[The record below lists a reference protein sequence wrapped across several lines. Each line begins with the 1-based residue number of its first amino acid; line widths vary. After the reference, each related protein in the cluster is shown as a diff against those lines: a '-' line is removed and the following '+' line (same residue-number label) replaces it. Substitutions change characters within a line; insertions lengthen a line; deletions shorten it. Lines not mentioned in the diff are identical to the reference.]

1 MSITNNKEQ
10 FIKKI
15 INDPICIPSKAVREI
30 LNANWQSVNTRMM
43 YSFITQSMH
52 SLKDKFHLLT
62 NLLKFIDDDKFRESV
77 KAYIACHKYEYA
89 EIKKTKNSITGE
101 KYIYN
106 VYSMAYHE
114 DQIVNDFEAIADH
127 QGRCNKYIGAAS
139 TLELAQRL
147 AMLDRIE
154 YEEDEDENDTGYQLF
169 YRVSKTN
176 LACDIKL
183 TQPDYSYGEL
193 FFDKGGNLIDLFVYD
208 FQIDDSDTVKYPI
221 SDLNED
227 YDYCSISHIKE
238 FAEKFTKDQKVKV
251 YNSIYSLGLCNAKQK
266 KNYIIGYLNDPVVA
280 TCAMIR
286 STKPSKDKNRHDYEF
301 MPIQYID
308 LA

>member
-1 MSITNNKEQ
+1 MSITNSKEQ
-10 FIKKI
+10 FIKNI
-15 INDPICIPSKAVREI
+15 INDPICIPSKSVKEI
-30 LNANWQSVNTRMM
+30 LNANWQSVDTRML
-43 YSFITQSMH
+43 YAFIVQSMH

-62 NLLKFIDDDKFRESV
+62 NLLKFVDDDDFRRSI
-77 KAYIACHKYEYA
+77 KAFIVCRKYEYA
-89 EIKKTKNSITGE
+89 EIKKTKNSTTGE

-114 DQIVNDFEAIADH
+114 DQIANDFEAIADH

-183 TQPDYSYGEL
+183 TQPDCSYGEL
-193 FFDKGGNLIDLFVYD
+193 FFDKRGNLIDIFMYD

-221 SDLNED
+221 ADLNED
-227 YDYCSISHIKE
+227 YDYCKISHIAE
-238 FAEKFTKDQKVKV
+238 FMERFAKDQKVKV
-251 YNSIYSLGLCNAKQK
+251 YNSIYSLGLCDAKHK
-266 KNYIIGYLNDPVVA
+266 KNYIIGYLNDPAVA
-280 TCAMIR
+280 SCAMVR
-286 STKPSKDKNRHDYEF
+286 STKSIKNRHDYEF

-308 LA
+308 L